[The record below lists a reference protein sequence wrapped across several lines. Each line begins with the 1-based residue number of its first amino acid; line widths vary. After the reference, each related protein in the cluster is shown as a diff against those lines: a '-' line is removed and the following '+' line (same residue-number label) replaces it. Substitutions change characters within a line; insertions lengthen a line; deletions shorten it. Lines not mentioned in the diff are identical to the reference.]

1 VEVIMFRATGT
12 GRCEVDADFSG
23 VGVLRALLY
32 NFDFDD
38 FADLKYRPLKPEH
51 ANFLA
56 DKVVPLLKDDA
67 GNIWMT
73 GSASRIGNKAWN
85 MELSQTRVG
94 RVVDFLQT
102 KGIKPE
108 QIQEDAVGEE
118 WADAAGHVDDDPRDR
133 SVVITVLP
141 KIQFGP
147 IIPPPRK
154 VPPKPPVT
162 RHFKIA
168 IVYSL
173 AVNETLLLRRL
184 LKLKTLG
191 VGPALERSVFT
202 IWDTRNKLACSYV
215 YLGVGVGAGVSFTSD
230 ASITSYGP
238 WTEFTTEKP
247 ISCWQFGRYASLR
260 GAGAATQSINWIT
273 IETPRGVNDIHSL
286 RISTGTSVGAG
297 ASATWGDL
305 FLLDKPRHFEGDRP
319 QGVI

>member
-1 VEVIMFRATGT
+1 MFRATGV
-12 GRCEVDADFSG
+12 GKVGVDADFSG
-23 VGVLRALLY
+23 IGVLRALLY

-56 DKVVPLLKDDA
+56 DEVVPLLEDDA

-108 QIQEDAVGEE
+108 QIQEDAVGEQ
-118 WADAAGHVDDDPRDR
+118 WADAAGHIDDDPRDR

-141 KIQFGP
+141 KIQLGP
-147 IIPPPRK
+147 IVPPPRK

-168 IVYSL
+168 LVYSL
-173 AVNETLLLRRL
+173 AVTETLLLRRL

-191 VGPALERSVFT
+191 AGPALERCVFT

-215 YLGVGVGAGVSFTSD
+215 YLGVGVGAGVTFTSD
-230 ASITSYGP
+230 ASLTTYGP
-238 WTEFTTEKP
+238 WTDFTTEKP

-260 GAGAATQSINWIT
+260 GGGAGSQSINWIT

-297 ASATWGDL
+297 GSATWGDL
-305 FLLDKPRHFEGDRP
+305 FLLDKPRHFEGDR
-319 QGVI
+319 QHGVI